1 MIVPSLAE
9 DEMEEAADNG
19 TIADRAFSV
28 ISNAI
33 LSGELEQGAKIS
45 EPELSRKLGISRG
58 PLREAIRRLEE
69 RKLVTSLPR
78 LGARVVELTP
88 ARLSEIYT
96 IREALEGISAREAAK
111 HATADEIE
119 HLRDLLRAHGEQLE
133 KADGSNYTQ
142 GLADDD
148 FHFAIARCS
157 RNETLF
163 GLLCE
168 EYYQLIRLFRQRHK
182 VVSGRARRAYVEH
195 CRILDA
201 IADHDSDLAELL
213 MRRHIDAARQ
223 GMEQVFAAATVEAK
237 VVDMRSRSRRRR
249 A

>member
-1 MIVPSLAE
+1 M
-9 DEMEEAADNG
+9 ADMTEG
-19 TIADRAFSV
+19 SVTIADRAFSA

-33 LSGELEQGAKIS
+33 LSGELPQGSKIS

-96 IREALEGISAREAAK
+96 IREALEGISAREAAR
-111 HATADEIE
+111 HITAEEIE
-119 HLRDLLRAHGEQLE
+119 NLRSLLRAHGEQLE
-133 KADGSNYTQ
+133 RADGSMYAQ

-148 FHFAIARCS
+148 FHFAIARYS

-163 GLLCE
+163 RLLCD
-168 EYYQLIRLFRQRHK
+168 EYYQLIRLFRQQHK

-201 IADHDSDLAELL
+201 LADHDCDLAELL
-213 MRRHIDAARQ
+213 MRRHISAARQ
-223 GMEQVFAAATVEAK
+223 GMEQTFAAAAAAA
-237 VVDMRSRSRRRR
+237 VVDLRSRARRRR